1 MNYINRFQKDL
12 ARCGV
17 VEGEKILV
25 ACSGGA
31 DSMLLAHA
39 LRITGHQIEVAHVN
53 FMLRGEESDGD
64 EALVRSWCEEHHVP
78 LHTNKLNPYDY
89 EGGSGVQDSARKLR
103 YTYFEEI
110 QREIDATYTAVAH
123 HENDQSETLI
133 LHLLRSVNPSSLGC
147 MSHRTGDIIRPLL
160 EWSREDILSWVKND
174 GVEFRE
180 DSSNTDSKYTR
191 NRIRH
196 EVLPLLEDIRKGT
209 IGHLAEWSSRLRVQS
224 NAVDSAISEASR
236 DIIEYN
242 DIDLASNIICKINLE
257 SLGDS
262 IWGSMIFD
270 RLLAERGW
278 PIGSREE
285 ALILLRASVGAVVHY
300 KNDELRRERNHI
312 SLSILSETA
321 PTQLEL
327 TVDSIPDPQGLS
339 IPTSPN
345 VLWVG
350 QTSLKGQT
358 VWRPW
363 EYGDKISP
371 SGMEGTVKVS
381 DLLTQWKVPNSAR
394 ENAHVLLDSTEEI
407 LWVFIHFENQSLS
420 RISQKVNVKLGEGIT
435 VFTVSTS

>member
-1 MNYINRFQKDL
+1 MRN
-12 ARCGV
+12 
-17 VEGEKILV
+17 
-25 ACSGGA
+25 
-31 DSMLLAHA
+31 
-39 LRITGHQIEVAHVN
+39 IT
-53 FMLRGEESDGD
+53 FPYTS
-64 EALVRSWCEEHHVP
+64 
-78 LHTNKLNPYDY
+78 KLNPNDC

-133 LHLLRSVNPSSLGC
+133 LHLLRSVNPSSLGVC
-147 MSHRTGDIIRPLL
+147 LIELEILSGSLL
-160 EWSREDILSWVKND
+160 EWSKEDILSWVKND
-174 GVEFRE
+174 ESNSE

-209 IGHLAEWSSRLRVQS
+209 TGHLAEWSSRLRVQS

-242 DIDLASNIICKINLE
+242 DIDLSSSIICKINVE

-278 PIGSREE
+278 PVGSREE
-285 ALILLRASVGAVVHY
+285 AIILLRASVGAVVHY

-327 TVDSIPDPQGLS
+327 TVDSISDPQGLS
-339 IPTSPN
+339 MPTSPN

-350 QTSLKGQT
+350 QNSLKGQII
-358 VWRPW
+358 WRPW

-420 RISQKVNVKLGEGIT
+420 RISKKVSVKLGEGIT
-435 VFTVSTS
+435 VFKVSTS